1 MKEFKGQT
9 VGIDG
14 YCWLHQG
21 VYSCSEDLANGKGI
35 DKLVNYCKKKLDLI
49 VECGVWPILV
59 FDGNKLYMK

>member
-1 MKEFKGQT
+1 LKEFKGQT

-49 VECGVWPILV
+49 VECGV
-59 FDGNKLYMK
+59 